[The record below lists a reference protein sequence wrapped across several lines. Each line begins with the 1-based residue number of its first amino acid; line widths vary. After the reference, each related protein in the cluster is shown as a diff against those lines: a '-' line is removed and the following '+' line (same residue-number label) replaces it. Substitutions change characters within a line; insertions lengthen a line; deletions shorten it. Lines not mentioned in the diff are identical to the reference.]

1 MSNLK
6 WLMICLLVSFKTF
19 SQTDIPKT
27 QSAEPVVIL
36 TEDQAKQVVKDLI
49 QFDNLKLI
57 TKQLEERISLFAE
70 KEINFISQLK
80 TKDDIIASQKDY
92 ISTQEDIIDA
102 KKKLN
107 FSGYIGVQSYQ
118 ITLTDP
124 ILFGEVTVGLSKI
137 DIGARVFVQPNNPG
151 GYGIVVRYKIF

>member
-1 MSNLK
+1 MT
-6 WLMICLLVSFKTF
+6 FKSF
-19 SQTDIPKT
+19 SQTDT
-27 QSAEPVVIL
+27 QPVVIL
-36 TEDQAKQVVKDLI
+36 TEDQARQVVKDLI

-57 TKQLEERISLFAE
+57 TKELEDRIYLFE
-70 KEINFISQLK
+70 QKEISFISQLK

-107 FSGYIGVQSYQ
+107 FGGYIGVQTQQ
-118 ITLTDP
+118 ITLTNP

-137 DIGARVFVQPNNPG
+137 DVGARVFVQPDNPG
-151 GYGIVVRYKIF
+151 GYGIVIRYKIF

>member
-1 MSNLK
+1 MFNLK

-19 SQTDIPKT
+19 SQNDT
-27 QSAEPVVIL
+27 QPVVIL
-36 TEDQAKQVVKDLI
+36 TEEQARLVVKDLI
-49 QFDNLKLI
+49 QYDNLKLI
-57 TKQLEERISLFAE
+57 TKELEDRIDLFE
-70 KEINFISQLK
+70 QKEISFISQLK

-107 FSGYIGVQSYQ
+107 FGGYIGVQTHQ
-118 ITLTDP
+118 ITLTNP

-137 DIGARVFVQPNNPG
+137 DVGARVFVQPNNPG
-151 GYGIVVRYKIF
+151 GYGIVIRYKIF

>member
-1 MSNLK
+1 MT
-6 WLMICLLVSFKTF
+6 FKSF
-19 SQTDIPKT
+19 SQTDT
-27 QSAEPVVIL
+27 QPVVIL
-36 TEDQAKQVVKDLI
+36 TEDQARQVVKDLI

-57 TKQLEERISLFAE
+57 TKELEDRIDLFE
-70 KEINFISQLK
+70 QKEISFISQLK

-107 FSGYIGVQSYQ
+107 FGGYIGVQTHQ
-118 ITLTDP
+118 ITLTNP

-137 DIGARVFVQPNNPG
+137 DVGARVFVQPDNPG
-151 GYGIVVRYKIF
+151 GYGIVIRYKIF

>member
-1 MSNLK
+1 M
-6 WLMICLLVSFKTF
+6 SFKTF
-19 SQTDIPKT
+19 SQNDT
-27 QSAEPVVIL
+27 QPVVIL
-36 TEDQAKQVVKDLI
+36 TEEQARLVVKDLI
-49 QFDNLKLI
+49 QYDNLKLI
-57 TKQLEERISLFAE
+57 TKELEDRIDLFE
-70 KEINFISQLK
+70 QKEISFISQLK

>member
-1 MSNLK
+1 MFNLK

-19 SQTDIPKT
+19 SQNDT
-27 QSAEPVVIL
+27 QPVVIL
-36 TEDQAKQVVKDLI
+36 TEEQARLVVKDLI
-49 QFDNLKLI
+49 QYDNLKLI
-57 TKQLEERISLFAE
+57 TKELEDRIDLFE
-70 KEINFISQLK
+70 QKEISFISQLK

>member
-1 MSNLK
+1 MFNLK

-19 SQTDIPKT
+19 SQNDT
-27 QSAEPVVIL
+27 QPVVIL
-36 TEDQAKQVVKDLI
+36 TEEQARLVVKDLI
-49 QFDNLKLI
+49 QYDNLKLI
-57 TKQLEERISLFAE
+57 TKELEDRIDLFE
-70 KEINFISQLK
+70 QKEISFISQLK

-124 ILFGEVTVGLSKI
+124 MLFGEVTVGLSKI

>member
-1 MSNLK
+1 M
-6 WLMICLLVSFKTF
+6 SFKTF
-19 SQTDIPKT
+19 SQNDT
-27 QSAEPVVIL
+27 QPVVIL
-36 TEDQAKQVVKDLI
+36 TEEQARLVVKDLI
-49 QFDNLKLI
+49 QYDNLKLI
-57 TKQLEERISLFAE
+57 TKELEDRIDLFE
-70 KEINFISQLK
+70 QKEISFISQLK

-124 ILFGEVTVGLSKI
+124 MLFGEVTVGLSKI